1 MKVQILS
8 RAPVLNSRIKRSE
21 QRVFLAQRQRQ
32 PFQNRFVR
40 SSNLREDTKARVPK
54 FSSITC
60 GFGRMAQASVFQTE
74 YAGSIPAIHS
84 KACNAKRSS
93 EQSFTLSNSGFEPRA
108 RHQYPRAFPPKVS
121 RINFDLDPY
130 GMGLRCKRRSSRFDS
145 ERDLQWK
152 RCKSAEHIVLK
163 TTGVETL
170 GSSSLPASSNAL
182 VGANSMFA
190 LLENRVPESRL
201 ARPCLESS

>member
-1 MKVQILS
+1 
-8 RAPVLNSRIKRSE
+8 
-21 QRVFLAQRQRQ
+21 
-32 PFQNRFVR
+32 
-40 SSNLREDTKARVPK
+40 
-54 FSSITC
+54 
-60 GFGRMAQASVFQTE
+60 MAQASVFQTE

-108 RHQYPRAFPPKVS
+108 RHQYLQTFPPKFS
-121 RINFDLDPY
+121 RVNFDLDPY

-163 TTGVETL
+163 TTGVKTL
-170 GSSSLPASSNAL
+170 GSSSLPASSNARA
-182 VGANSMFA
+182 VFTVETWKPRFRHERHSGHES
-190 LLENRVPESRL
+190 ESRL
-201 ARPCLESS
+201 AKGIRFQIVSLKVRILPDSPLNDECRSETDCL